1 MNGADA
7 RVPGAAQVETPGMA
21 RAGTP
26 GTARDRGRD
35 GGQERTQDHAQ
46 DRATDRGQAPD
57 PTALTRSLSLDE
69 FGALRGHRALGDPL
83 SLRLDPGTVLGVV
96 GPNGVGKSSL
106 LGALA
111 GAGVRSFGR
120 ALYVGR
126 ELARRSARERAALL
140 AFLAQDLG
148 APDELRVSELVEV
161 GPGASRRP
169 DPAAAAGEALERL
182 GLSELAGRRYGT
194 LSGGQRQLV
203 QFARVLA
210 QDTPIVLLDE
220 PTSALDLFHQRA
232 VEQTMRGLGND
243 GRIVIAA
250 LHDLT
255 LALNTCTHILLLDR
269 SGGSTAGVP
278 HDVLR
283 PDLVYAAYGVRTAIH
298 TTPHGRS
305 VLTTEP

>member
-1 MNGADA
+1 MNEV
-7 RVPGAAQVETPGMA
+7 REE
-21 RAGTP
+21 
-26 GTARDRGRD
+26 
-35 GGQERTQDHAQ
+35 GGS
-46 DRATDRGQAPD
+46 
-57 PTALTRSLSLDE
+57 ALTRTLQLDE

-83 SLRLDPGTVLGVV
+83 TLRLDPGTVLGVV

-111 GAGVRSFGR
+111 GAGVKSFGR
-120 ALYVGR
+120 ALFDGR
-126 ELARRSARERAALL
+126 ELAKRSARERASLL

-148 APDELRVSELVEV
+148 APEELRVSELVEV
-161 GPGASRRP
+161 GPGASRQP
-169 DPAAAAGEALERL
+169 DPPAAARAALERV
-182 GLSELAGRRYGT
+182 GLADLANRRYGT

-203 QFARVLA
+203 QLARVLA

-232 VEQTMRGLGND
+232 VEQTMRALGND

-255 LALNTCTHILLLDR
+255 LALNSCTHVLLLDR
-269 SGGSTAGVP
+269 SGGSTAGDP

-283 PDLVYAAYGVRTAIH
+283 PERVYAAYGVRTAIH
-298 TTPHGRS
+298 TTPQGRS